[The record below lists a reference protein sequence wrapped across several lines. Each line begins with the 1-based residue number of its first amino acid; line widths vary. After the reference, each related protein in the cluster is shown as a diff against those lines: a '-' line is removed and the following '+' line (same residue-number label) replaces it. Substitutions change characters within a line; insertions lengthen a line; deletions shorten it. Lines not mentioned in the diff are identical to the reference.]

1 MLCSRSAI
9 AALPAARI
17 ADRAQP
23 VDHYKVLF
31 VSADAPDEVL
41 KAARKALKHPKGS
54 AEAAQA
60 DAALALLLDP
70 AKRAEYNGQRARSV
84 KRGGGFDLIG
94 GSDLL
99 RQIGIALG
107 LKFPEGFVFPRT
119 GRLVRAVLVAS
130 ADRFS
135 KWAAAPGWS
144 TLGAIDTVDAS
155 TRWRLH
161 GFGSGLLHR
170 ICTLAVSSHCPRA
183 LQRRAAAAR
192 AFARQ
197 ARVRELRCWSSYR
210 PAQAR
215 PRCQRS

>member
-1 MLCSRSAI
+1 MSLFSAAILRSRSAV
-9 AALPAARI
+9 AAQPAARI

-70 AKRAEYNGQRARSV
+70 AKRAEYDGQRARSV
-84 KRGGGFDLIG
+84 KRGGGFDLNG

-107 LKFPEGFVFPRT
+107 LKFPDGFVFPRT
-119 GRLVRAVLVAS
+119 GRLVRALLLAL
-130 ADRFS
+130 ADCFS
-135 KWAAAPGWS
+135 NSEAAQALS
-144 TLGAIDTVDAS
+144 TLGAIDAVDAS
-155 TRWRLH
+155 N
-161 GFGSGLLHR
+161 
-170 ICTLAVSSHCPRA
+170 
-183 LQRRAAAAR
+183 
-192 AFARQ
+192 
-197 ARVRELRCWSSYR
+197 
-210 PAQAR
+210 
-215 PRCQRS
+215 